1 MSFLEPSENVAL
13 LSPNFQTLELKHK
26 LDLIM
31 DKDIYG
37 TLADSRPLMALTQHY
52 QLSAKNTIYIIYRIF
67 LTKYLSEEKQ
77 KCCLLG
83 KLASKRYPKY
93 PPSEFFF
100 KHLKGDFA
108 YFLMPGGSLVLVFR
122 WVAYVIEMTK
132 YKTAWL

>member
-67 LTKYLSEEKQ
+67 LTKYLSEERQ
-77 KCCLLG
+77 KCCQLG

-100 KHLKGDFA
+100 QTFERRLCIFFNARGFSG
-108 YFLMPGGSLVLVFR
+108 PSL
-122 WVAYVIEMTK
+122 
-132 YKTAWL
+132 

>member
-1 MSFLEPSENVAL
+1 MYFSVSFLEPSENVAL

-100 KHLKGDFA
+100 QTFEGDFA
-108 YFLMPGGSLVLVFR
+108 YFLMPGGSLGGL
-122 WVAYVIEMTK
+122 
-132 YKTAWL
+132 